1 MYARPRDVGGIFL
14 PESMEVNR
22 EMDLFG
28 KWTKPGRLDVTP
40 TITPGFDGSGPGVT
54 LRSSKL
60 EATIWQLGLLVQTAT
75 EIRVAAIL
83 KF

>member
-28 KWTKPGRLDVTP
+28 KWTKPGRLDVSP
-40 TITPGFDGSGPGVT
+40 TITQVFNGAGPGCPGRLFWSPNTSTWAV
-54 LRSSKL
+54 
-60 EATIWQLGLLVQTAT
+60 QFLV
-75 EIRVAAIL
+75 
-83 KF
+83 